1 MAATMDDPLDI
12 TDDATSLSSTTP
24 TPIIAAFDPTS
35 LTEYLTDLAVVIL
48 NASRED
54 LQVSLLSYPDTL
66 QRCSRFAADPNNLVL
81 YLRKE
86 TGEGTATQNG
96 KNNFCRSFVDLC

>member
-1 MAATMDDPLDI
+1 MATAVDDLPDSLTL
-12 TDDATSLSSTTP
+12 TDDTTASTT
-24 TPIIAAFDPTS
+24 TPIIAAFDPLL
-35 LTEYLTDLAVVIL
+35 LTEFLTDLAVVIL

-66 QRCSRFAADPNNLVL
+66 QRCSRFAADPNNPVL

-96 KNNFCRSFVDLC
+96 I